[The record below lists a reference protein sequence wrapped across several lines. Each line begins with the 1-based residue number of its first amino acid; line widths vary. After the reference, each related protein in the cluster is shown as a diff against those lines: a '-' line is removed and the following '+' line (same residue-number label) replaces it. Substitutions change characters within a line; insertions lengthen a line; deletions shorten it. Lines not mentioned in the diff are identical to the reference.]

1 VQVAANLLGPV
12 PGNPRAATGAAGLMV
27 NSLYELAK
35 VENPHEVFSKGQKIT
50 TRGVRALAVG

>member
-1 VQVAANLLGPV
+1 
-12 PGNPRAATGAAGLMV
+12 MV

-50 TRGVRALAVG
+50 TRGVRALAAG